1 METIVAAACQ
11 IMVTTAQDNPVL
23 TISMPA
29 PARHH
34 NILHAIFPLTGSPLG
49 PKHQGFITS
58 TGRYVGREE
67 AMQLAIAAGQVDPK
81 NRKSGS
87 SSRDL
92 FSEDLW

>member
-11 IMVTTAQDNPVL
+11 LPAELGQWMLTVTL
-23 TISMPA
+23 PA

-34 NILHAIFPLTGSPLG
+34 DILQAAYPLTGKPIG
-49 PKHQGFITS
+49 PNGQGFLTS
-58 TGRYVGREE
+58 KGRYVGREA
-67 AMQLAIAAGQVDPK
+67 AMKIALAAGQVDPK